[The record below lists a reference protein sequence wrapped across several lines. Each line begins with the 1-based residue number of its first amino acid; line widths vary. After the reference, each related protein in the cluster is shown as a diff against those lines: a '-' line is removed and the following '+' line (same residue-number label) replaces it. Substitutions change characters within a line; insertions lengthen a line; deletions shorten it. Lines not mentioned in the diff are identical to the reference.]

1 MNVTKNDLFY
11 LLMSIVVAAIGV
23 VAVSNTNN
31 RIGLYGL
38 MGLVGIAVVMAIII
52 KPSLGANILVVV
64 IFTNI
69 SDLLTKQGYT
79 GIGIIKPLVVV
90 VAGALVVR
98 YLYIGQVPIGH
109 SKTAKVEYFLLAY
122 FMVVI
127 ASFLVASDKNIAMS
141 EITDLG
147 KDIIIIYCILFALR
161 QSQTWKQTNWLML
174 ITTTLLCLLSV
185 YQLLTNNYEQTFFR
199 LADIQMDR
207 ALAASATPRI
217 AGPINAPNLWSQVL
231 VAMST
236 LVVFRIVHEKQTIKK
251 FVAVLMLGIFLYIV
265 LNTYSRGAYLVL
277 AIDALL
283 ISFMFQKRF
292 NPIILIVGAMILVL
306 LIPFLPATYRDRF
319 TSLFVVT
326 TDNGIYEDTSLRGR
340 SSEMLTG
347 LTMFAE
353 HPILGVGAGNYKP
366 NYQRYAQLIGIEF
379 RAEAR
384 DPHSLYVQLLA
395 ETGILGTAAFLAMV
409 YFLFDALNKA
419 CRDLERSPHLAEWL
433 PWISAY
439 RFAILSYLLT
449 SIFLHNAYIRYLWIL
464 VAMALAGIQI
474 TYNLLT
480 NMERNAPVEAR
491 R

>member
-1 MNVTKNDLFY
+1 MNITKNDLIY
-11 LLMSIVVAAIGV
+11 VVLSIVIAAVGV
-23 VAVSNTNN
+23 IAVSNTSSN
-31 RIGLYGL
+31 IGIYGL
-38 MGLVGIAVVMAIII
+38 AGILGIAVIMAIII
-52 KPSLGANILVVV
+52 KPSLGANILVIA

-79 GIGIIKPLVVV
+79 GIIKPLVVV

-98 YLYIGQVPIGH
+98 YLYVGQVPIGH

-127 ASFLVASDKNIAMS
+127 ASFLVASEKTTAMS

-147 KDIIIIYCILFALR
+147 KDIVIIYCILFALR
-161 QSQTWKQTNWLML
+161 QSQTWKQTTWLMV

-185 YQLLTNNYEQTFFR
+185 YQLATNNYAQTFFR
-199 LADIQMDR
+199 MASIQMDQ
-207 ALAASATPRI
+207 ALAVSSTPRVG
-217 AGPINAPNLWSQVL
+217 GPINAPNLWAQVL

-236 LVVFRIVHEKQTIKK
+236 LVLFRIVHEKEAIKK
-251 FVAVLMLGIFLYIV
+251 FAAVLILGIFLYII

-283 ISFMFQKRF
+283 ILFMVEKRF
-292 NPIILIVGAMILVL
+292 NPMILIVSAILLVL

-326 TDNGIYEDTSLRGR
+326 TDNGIYQDTSLRGR

-347 LTMFAE
+347 LAMFAE

-379 RAEAR
+379 RTEGR

-395 ETGILGTAAFLAMV
+395 ETGVLGIATFLGMV
-409 YFLFDALNKA
+409 YFLFDALNRA
-419 CRDLERSPHLAEWL
+419 CRDVARSPHLVDWL
-433 PWISAY
+433 PWISAL

-449 SIFLHNAYIRYLWIL
+449 
-464 VAMALAGIQI
+464 
-474 TYNLLT
+474 
-480 NMERNAPVEAR
+480 
-491 R
+491 

>member
-11 LLMSIVVAAIGV
+11 ILMSIVVAAIGV

-52 KPSLGANILVVV
+52 KPSLGANILVIA

-79 GIGIIKPLVVV
+79 GIIKPLVVV
-90 VAGALVVR
+90 VAAALVVR
-98 YLYIGQVPIGH
+98 YLYVGQVPIGH

-127 ASFLVASDKNIAMS
+127 ASYLVASEKSTAMS

-185 YQLLTNNYEQTFFR
+185 YQLVTNNYDQTFFR
-199 LADIQMDR
+199 LADVQMDR
-207 ALAASATPRI
+207 ALAASSTPRI
-217 AGPINAPNLWSQVL
+217 AGPINAPNLWAQVL

-236 LVVFRIVHEKQTIKK
+236 LVVFRLFYEKQPAKK
-251 FVAVLMLGIFLYIV
+251 FVTLLMLGIFLYII

-283 ISFMFQKRF
+283 ILLMFKKRF
-292 NPIILIVGAMILVL
+292 NPILLIAGAIILVL

-326 TDNGIYEDTSLRGR
+326 TDNGVYEDTSLRGR

-347 LTMFAE
+347 LSMFAE

-366 NYQRYAQLIGIEF
+366 NYQRYAQLVGIEF

-395 ETGILGTAAFLAMV
+395 ETGILGIVAFLTMV

-419 CRDLERSPHLAEWL
+419 CRDIERAPHLADWL

-439 RFAILSYLLT
+439 RVAILSYLLT

-464 VAMALAGIQI
+464 IAMALAGIQI
-474 TYNLLT
+474 TYNLLM
-480 NMERNAPVEAR
+480 NVERNAPVEAR

>member
-1 MNVTKNDLFY
+1 MNITKNDLFY
-11 LLMSIVVAAIGV
+11 ILMSVVVGAIGV
-23 VAVSNTNN
+23 VAVNNTNN
-31 RIGLYGL
+31 SLGLYGL

-52 KPSLGANILVVV
+52 KPSLGANILVIA

-79 GIGIIKPLVVV
+79 GIIKPLVVV

-98 YLYIGQVPIGH
+98 YLYVGQVPIGH

-127 ASFLVASDKNIAMS
+127 ASYLVASDKTTAMS

-147 KDIIIIYCILFALR
+147 KDIVIIYCILFALR
-161 QSQTWKQTNWLML
+161 QSQTWKQTTWLMV

-185 YQLLTNNYEQTFFR
+185 YQLATNNYAQTFFR
-199 LADIQMDR
+199 MASIQMDQ
-207 ALAASATPRI
+207 ALAVSSTPRVG
-217 AGPINAPNLWSQVL
+217 GPINAPNLWAQVL

-236 LVVFRIVHEKQTIKK
+236 LVLFRIVHEKEAIKK
-251 FVAVLMLGIFLYIV
+251 FAAVLILGIFLYII

-283 ISFMFQKRF
+283 ILFMVEKRF
-292 NPIILIVGAMILVL
+292 NPMVLIVSAILLVL

-326 TDNGIYEDTSLRGR
+326 TDNGIYQDTSLRGR

-347 LTMFAE
+347 LAMFAE

-379 RAEAR
+379 RAEGR
-384 DPHSLYVQLLA
+384 DPHSLYVQILA
-395 ETGILGTAAFLAMV
+395 ETGILGMVAFLAMI
-409 YFLFDALNKA
+409 YFLFDALNKT
-419 CRDLERSPHLAEWL
+419 CREVARSPHLADWL
-433 PWISAY
+433 PWISAF

-449 SIFLHNAYIRYLWIL
+449 SVFLHNAYIRYLWIL
-464 VAMALAGIQI
+464 IAMALTGIQI
-474 TYNLLT
+474 SYNLLT
-480 NMERNAPVEAR
+480 NVERNLPVEAR

>member
-11 LLMSIVVAAIGV
+11 ILMSIVVAAMGV
-23 VAVSNTNN
+23 IAVSNTSN

-52 KPSLGANILVVV
+52 KPSLGANILVVA

-69 SDLLTKQGYT
+69 SDLLTKQGFT
-79 GIGIIKPLVVV
+79 GIIKPLVVV

-127 ASFLVASDKNIAMS
+127 ASYLVASDKNVAMS

-161 QSQTWKQTNWLML
+161 QSQTWKQTTWLML
-174 ITTTLLCLLSV
+174 ITITALCLLSA
-185 YQLLTNNYEQTFFR
+185 YQLLTNNFEQTFFR
-199 LADIQMDR
+199 LASVQMDR

-217 AGPINAPNLWSQVL
+217 GGPINAPNLWAQVL

-236 LVVFRIVHEKQTIKK
+236 LVVFRLFYEKQPIKK
-251 FVAVLMLGIFLYIV
+251 FAAFLMLGIFLYII
-265 LNTYSRGAYLVL
+265 LSTYSRGAYLVL
-277 AIDALL
+277 AIDAFLILL
-283 ISFMFQKRF
+283 MFRKRF
-292 NPIILIVGAMILVL
+292 NSMVIIVGAIILVL
-306 LIPFLPATYRDRF
+306 LIPFLPTTYRDRF

-326 TDNGIYEDTSLRGR
+326 TENGVYQDTSLRGR

-395 ETGILGTAAFLAMV
+395 ETGILGIIAFLAMI

-419 CRDLERSPHLAEWL
+419 CHAVERSPHLADWL
-433 PWISAY
+433 PWISAL

-464 VAMALAGIQI
+464 IAMALTGIQI

-480 NMERNAPVEAR
+480 NVERNAPVEAR